1 MMKRNLLW
9 CVVVSTL
16 LAGIA
21 CATKTTLSNVWKSGS
36 YPSGT
41 MQRILVIGIAED
53 ETGRRS
59 FEDAFAAALA
69 LHDAD
74 AVPSYQLLP
83 GNERFSRESIEAAI
97 SGRGFQGVLVTRL
110 LGVDE
115 QETYVPP
122 STYVRPGYYGRGM
135 YGYYGSSW
143 DVCHTPGYTVT
154 ETIVRL
160 ETHLYD
166 AGTADLVWAAHSDT
180 FDPISTRD
188 IIDSVTKKLSS
199 RLAEDGLL
207 SGVTQ

>member
-1 MMKRNLLW
+1 MKRNLLW
-9 CVVVSTL
+9 CAIVVAL
-16 LAGIA
+16 LAGVA
-21 CATKTTLSNVWKSGS
+21 CATKTTLSNVWRSET

-41 MQRILVIGIAED
+41 MQRILVIGVAEN

-69 LHDAD
+69 LQNAD

-83 GNERFSRESIEAAI
+83 GEERLSRESIEAAI

-143 DVCHTPGYTVT
+143 DVVHRPGYTVT

-166 AGTADLVWAAHSDT
+166 AATADLVWAAHSDT
-180 FDPISTRD
+180 FDPRSTDD
-188 IIDSVTKKLSS
+188 IIDSVTKKLSR
-199 RLAEDGLL
+199 RLAEDEML
-207 SGVTQ
+207 SGATQ

>member
-1 MMKRNLLW
+1 MKRNPFW
-9 CVVVSTL
+9 CVVALAV

-21 CATKTTLSNVWKSGS
+21 CATRTTLSNVWRSES

-41 MQRILVIGIAED
+41 MQRVLIIGVAEN
-53 ETGRRS
+53 ETERRS
-59 FEDAFAAALA
+59 FEDAFGAALA
-69 LHDAD
+69 VHNVD

-83 GNERFSRESIEAAI
+83 GSERLSRESIEAAMG
-97 SGRGFQGVLVTRL
+97 GRGFQGVLVTRL

-115 QETYVPP
+115 RETYVPP
-122 STYVRPGYYGRGM
+122 STYVRPGYYGYGM

-180 FDPISTRD
+180 FDPTSTRD
-188 IIDSVTKKLSS
+188 IIDSVTKKLSR
-199 RLAEDGLL
+199 RLAEDGML
-207 SGVTQ
+207 SGATQ

>member
-1 MMKRNLLW
+1 MKRNHLW
-9 CVVVSTL
+9 VLVILTV
-16 LAGIA
+16 LAGVA
-21 CATKTTLSNVWKSGS
+21 CATKTTLSNVWRSDS

-41 MQRILVIGIAED
+41 MQRIFVIGIAQE
-53 ETGRRS
+53 EANRRS

-69 LHDAD
+69 AQNAN

-83 GNERFSRESIEAAI
+83 GDERLTKASIEDAI

-110 LGVDE
+110 LNVDE
-115 QETYVPP
+115 KTTYVPP

-143 DVCHTPGYTVT
+143 DVVHNPGYTVT

-166 AGTADLVWAAHSDT
+166 ARTADLVWAAHSDT
-180 FDPISTRD
+180 FDPSSIAAGV
-188 IIDSVTKKLSS
+188 DSVTKKLSR
-199 RLAEDGLL
+199 RLAEDGML
-207 SGVTQ
+207 SAQ